1 MPKYAY
7 RTKNLKTM
15 IVKTNVKLNLGLSV
29 LRKRPDG
36 YHDIETL
43 FVPCFDF
50 GDTLEIITGDDYS
63 RTSAA
68 MFAKYGS
75 VEYTLNDGRN
85 GAENHKAAE
94 PEALTTNEISACE
107 RIVESEEDSSTPYKV
122 KTKDSGQVTV
132 SEDSRL
138 VQGISEDGK
147 LMITIAREE
156 GVDWNPLK
164 DLCTKAYYILAQD
177 FDLPPVKIFLEKTA
191 PVGAGLGGGSA
202 DAAFTLK
209 ALNELCGLN
218 LSDQRLSE
226 YAARLGSDCS
236 FFIFNR
242 PMIGSGRGEVLE
254 PYDIDL
260 SAYET
265 KVLIPEGVA
274 VSTAEAYKGIVPREA
289 AGVSD
294 TISATRRLVSIAE
307 PSVRCPKVAAASS
320 TETATA
326 RGTEVRTGQ
335 CPETA
340 TVRCPETATAQS
352 PKAETAKCLETETIC
367 GQEDRTDRSSETAA
381 ARCPETKAAKSPE
394 AVGASSLA
402 LREVLAL
409 PVTEWKGNLV
419 NDFEATVF
427 KAHPE
432 LAAIKQS
439 LYDSGAVYA
448 SMSGSGS
455 ALFALYRK

>member
-1 MPKYAY
+1 MPHDKYGD
-7 RTKNLKTM
+7 RM

-29 LRKRPDG
+29 LRKRADG
-36 YHDIETL
+36 FHDIETL

-68 MFAKYGS
+68 LFAKYGGPNARFGASTGSATDKLSDQRDQRQAGSAIGKLGDQQEAS
-75 VEYTLNDGRN
+75 VGELVEPTGLNQ
-85 GAENHKAAE
+85 
-94 PEALTTNEISACE
+94 
-107 RIVESEEDSSTPYKV
+107 STP
-122 KTKDSGQVTV
+122 KDGKGAALSGNVTV
-132 SEDSRL
+132 SEDGRL

-156 GVDWNPLK
+156 GVDWDPLK
-164 DLCTKAYYILAQD
+164 DLCAKAYNILAQD
-177 FDLPPVKIFLEKTA
+177 FDLPPVKIFLEKKA

-218 LSDQRLSE
+218 LFEQKLAE
-226 YAARLGSDCS
+226 YAAKLGSDCA
-236 FFIFNR
+236 FFVFNR

-260 SAYET
+260 SKYEI
-265 KVLIPEGVA
+265 KVLIPEGIA
-274 VSTAEAYKGIVPREA
+274 VSTAEAYKGIVPREGSR
-289 AGVSD
+289 AGRFDRLSD
-294 TISATRRLVSIAE
+294 QSDSGSSAIISHKLSDLKT
-307 PSVRCPKVAAASS
+307 
-320 TETATA
+320 
-326 RGTEVRTGQ
+326 
-335 CPETA
+335 
-340 TVRCPETATAQS
+340 
-352 PKAETAKCLETETIC
+352 
-367 GQEDRTDRSSETAA
+367 
-381 ARCPETKAAKSPE
+381 
-394 AVGASSLA
+394 
-402 LREVLAL
+402 VLAM
-409 PVTEWKGNLV
+409 PVSEWKDNLV

-448 SMSGSGS
+448 AMSGSGS
-455 ALFALYRK
+455 ALFALYEK